1 MGKPKYKY
9 NHKAASANYL
19 RQLNTGLFI
28 GMSNKMS
35 SIVNGTPY
43 VYIVALKIIA
53 MITTIN
59 IQRKV
64 TFFWIINDVPFITL
78 LRARL

>member
-1 MGKPKYKY
+1 MPEYFKYILANGIGKPKYKY

-28 GMSNKMS
+28 GISNKMS
-35 SIVNGTPY
+35 SIVNSTPY
-43 VYIVALKIIA
+43 ICIVALKIIA

-59 IQRKV
+59 I
-64 TFFWIINDVPFITL
+64 
-78 LRARL
+78 